1 MRDLSKIYAPK
12 AVQTEKNRK
21 GEGYITIVN
30 SKKNGKRIELLNRLT
45 DIINFNDSIKVGFLG
60 NEFVIVPTDAKI
72 ELQTFYCLLSYLLP
86 LFSFYLYLVFA
97 SLTISISCVSII
109 LYLSFCVFPFSGVW
123 TIHPEHMQFKLE
135 NRVIILPFYTVL

>member
-12 AVQTEKNRK
+12 AVQTEKNGK

-72 ELQTFYCLLSYLLP
+72 ELPIFKLKKVGTKKVIYSACLVQEIAEVLQLDFSKRVSY
-86 LFSFYLYLVFA
+86 
-97 SLTISISCVSII
+97 TISNAEIDEAFGVDA
-109 LYLSFCVFPFSGVW
+109 VFVKGDV
-123 TIHPEHMQFKLE
+123 
-135 NRVIILPFYTVL
+135 